1 MGFFVELINCFP
13 NKSSTNVM
21 KSFILDAV
29 GFVFCLILL
38 LLQPE
43 KTGNSKSLK
52 SFKKE
57 VKNEKVYF
65 FNVSFEPN
73 TRFF

>member
-38 LLQPE
+38 FLQPE
-43 KTGNSKSLK
+43 KTGNSKSL
-52 SFKKE
+52 KKE